1 MFQIANCHNY
11 VCEMQMEKGR
21 GDKGNFVP
29 SMPSMG
35 STRFDNGFGDTNSS
49 MGVGA
54 RNNSSGFG
62 SGLDTD
68 VFKPT
73 GVL

>member
-1 MFQIANCHNY
+1 
-11 VCEMQMEKGR
+11 MEKGR

-35 STRFDNGFGDTNSS
+35 STGFDNGFGVSNPS
-49 MGVGA
+49 MGGGM

-68 VFKPT
+68 AFKPPGEFT
-73 GVL
+73 QLRLVF

>member
-1 MFQIANCHNY
+1 MQI
-11 VCEMQMEKGR
+11 EKGR

-49 MGVGA
+49 MGGGM

-68 VFKPT
+68 VFKPA
-73 GVL
+73 GLL